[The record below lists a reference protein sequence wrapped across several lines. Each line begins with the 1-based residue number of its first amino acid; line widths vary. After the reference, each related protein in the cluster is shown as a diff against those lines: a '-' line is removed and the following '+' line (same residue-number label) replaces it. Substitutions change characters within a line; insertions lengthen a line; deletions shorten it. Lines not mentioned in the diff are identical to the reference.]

1 MESGLKDTLA
11 LIVSSELQAFSI
23 YRDADVHA
31 GPTSKLTMYWYERLT
46 LYRCAITKRV
56 DISDLYNW
64 T

>member
-11 LIVSSELQAFSI
+11 LIISSELQEFSI

-46 LYRCAITKRV
+46 LYRCAIPVT
-56 DISDLYNW
+56 
-64 T
+64 